1 MRQTNADLRRYYATA
16 NRLYFH
22 NKLPKDFPVRF
33 GWLKETG
40 LVRVRHSDQVPVDIT
55 INEKLRTFQAIT
67 IMVVLHEMLH
77 IEKPHHK
84 GHGWRF
90 DRRMLRLAKAGA
102 FSGLW

>member
-1 MRQTNADLRRYYATA
+1 
-16 NRLYFH
+16 
-22 NKLPKDFPVRF
+22 
-33 GWLKETG
+33 
-40 LVRVRHSDQVPVDIT
+40 
-55 INEKLRTFQAIT
+55 
-67 IMVVLHEMLH
+67 MLH